1 MNKLLKPYFERQLVE
16 DKRDDGYWIEAFDID
31 DDSKIDI
38 VGYGLGVGEVNWYQN
53 PSWHK
58 RTIAKYLGPVG
69 MHHGDIN
76 QDGNLDIII
85 CYQYGQTMVNADPT
99 GGKIDWLENP
109 GDPDGEWK
117 RHYIG
122 RATSMHRLKV
132 GYFTQEAK
140 LEVLALPIV
149 GRPNDVHSIVP
160 VKLFTQPEDL
170 ENATQWHEHIIDQG
184 NYHVI
189 HGVSIKKY
197 HQLFGIKPNI
207 NLDSA
212 LIASEEGI
220 TWLYYDPQEKQWH
233 RKLIGTGEV
242 TQASKTGFKGSGNVD
257 LGKIGDDKSAY
268 IPTVEPFHGNTVAVY
283 YKDKKSQPSPGW
295 DYSWQRLVLDVYD
308 NPNPLGEGPG
318 HFVICADFDGDG
330 DDEFLVALRGP
341 EPWQGVYYYKVIDL
355 EKGAFVKWRVSS
367 DSAARIAVADFN
379 GDGRLDFATIGY
391 SVAGY
396 YTADNPLIAIFYNR
410 FAPVSELT
418 IKEINM
424 NATQLA
430 QITTDPACKAV
441 VEFLSVLET
450 KEVDNLLT
458 IWAEDCLFELPFS
471 HKGIPG
477 LEYPKFRGRQ

>member
-1 MNKLLKPYFERQLVE
+1 MQVTTSASDLLPHISTNKPCFERQLVE
-16 DKRDDGYWIEAFDID
+16 DKRGDGYWIEAFDID
-31 DDSKIDI
+31 GDSKPDL
-38 VGYGLGVGEVNWYQN
+38 VGYGLGLGEVNWYQN
-53 PSWHK
+53 PNWHK
-58 RTIAKYLGPVG
+58 RNIAKYLGPVG
-69 MHHGDIN
+69 MHHGDVN

-85 CYQYGQTMVNADPT
+85 CYQYGQTMVDADPT
-99 GGKIDWLENP
+99 GGKIDWLKNP
-109 GDPDGEWK
+109 CDPDGEWK

-122 RATSMHRLKV
+122 RATSMHRLRV
-132 GYFTQEAK
+132 GYFTQKDK

-170 ENATQWHEHIIDQG
+170 ENAPQWHEHIIDQG

-189 HGVSIKKY
+189 HGVSVKKY
-197 HQLFGIKPNI
+197 HQKFGIKPDFD
-207 NLDSA
+207 LDSA

-220 TWLYYDPQEKQWH
+220 TWLYYDPQEQKWH
-233 RKLIGTGEV
+233 RKLIGTGEL
-242 TQASKTGFKGSGNVD
+242 TQASQTGFKGSGNVD
-257 LGKIGDDKSAY
+257 LGKIGDDESAY

-367 DSAARIAVADFN
+367 DSAARIAVADFD

-396 YTADNPLIAIFYNR
+396 YTADNPLIAVFYNR
-410 FAPVSELT
+410 FAPISE
-418 IKEINM
+418 
-424 NATQLA
+424 AT
-430 QITTDPACKAV
+430 
-441 VEFLSVLET
+441 
-450 KEVDNLLT
+450 
-458 IWAEDCLFELPFS
+458 
-471 HKGIPG
+471 KGD
-477 LEYPKFRGRQ
+477 Y